1 MYAMVM
7 VTMQEI
13 YSTICHVQNDIIKL
27 TKPGSVFSD
36 PLILSLNAQPLS
48 A

>member
-27 TKPGSVFSD
+27 TKLGSVFSD
-36 PLILSLNAQPLS
+36 PLILSPNAQPLS